1 MPATVVLE
9 YRHNDPQ
16 VQQDCP
22 FAEIS
27 FRALSL
33 AKSGRFTCWEE
44 IAATIEGENCPGARR
59 RIGDNAEFCEVLN
72 SRCRTARRATL
83 VATD

>member
-1 MPATVVLE
+1 MPAT
-9 YRHNDPQ
+9 
-16 VQQDCP
+16 
-22 FAEIS
+22 EIS

-59 RIGDNAEFCEVLN
+59 RIGDNADCADAWTFRDSE
-72 SRCRTARRATL
+72 RCGRKRYIETGTRLCRRDSPTARK
-83 VATD
+83 